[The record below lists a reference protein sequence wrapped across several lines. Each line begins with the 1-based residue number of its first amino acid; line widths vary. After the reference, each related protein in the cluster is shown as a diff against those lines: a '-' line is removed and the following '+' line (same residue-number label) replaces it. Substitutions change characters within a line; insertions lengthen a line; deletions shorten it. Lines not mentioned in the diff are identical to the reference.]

1 MLSFLFQLLPILPC
15 AFLVFSPSFFFSRQN
30 SAFLDRDLVMV
41 PLGYCAEED
50 AIVMERMACSL
61 DEKLAEES
69 RLPPLRVLEL
79 ALAAARPI
87 LHLHQHGVVHCDV
100 KPDNFLFAEDGA
112 GLSLSPFLPAPSSR
126 AGQDHCVFLLP
137 CRWQVG

>member
-1 MLSFLFQLLPILPC
+1 MCSPFSFSANRSLCCSCFQPLLL
-15 AFLVFSPSFFFSRQN
+15 LQN

-41 PLGYCAEED
+41 PLGYCAKKD
-50 AIVMERMACSL
+50 AIVMERMTGSL
-61 DEKLAEES
+61 LGLLKTYAP
-69 RLPPLRVLEL
+69 LPPVQMLEV
-79 ALAAARPI
+79 ALATARPI
-87 LHLHQHGVVHCDV
+87 LHPHQHGVAHCDV